1 MRAREP
7 FHFLQMLRP
16 VVLAAGLLLLPGLAG
31 CRPSVAQLQAID
43 YRPAAGGDWPAS
55 TPAAEGL
62 DSLKVAELYWNAA
75 RARTTRAVLVVKNGR
90 LVAEKYLHGATATEK
105 GRLQSVTKSFT
116 SALTG
121 IALERG
127 RLTSLDQRMMEF
139 FPELASRVR
148 DPRKNEITIRELLQ
162 MRAGYPW
169 EESNPQ
175 LFELL
180 YHGFRS
186 STLIDVPLV
195 RDPGTGMEYSNLSSH
210 LLGIVVARA
219 CSTSLLTLA
228 SESLFQPLGIE
239 PGKWITDWEGHFNGH
254 ADLHLTPRDMAKF
267 GLLYLDG
274 GVYRGRRVLPA
285 EWVDESLRTY
295 STNAWRYRIG
305 PNFADVGYCYQWWSA
320 NAGGQRFNFAW
331 GHGGQ
336 QIALVK
342 ERNLVIVVTS
352 DPLYGQHGGSPWGR
366 EKENLNLVGN
376 FIASLSGT

>member
-1 MRAREP
+1 MRARDP
-7 FHFLQMLRP
+7 FHVLRQLRP
-16 VVLAAGLLLLPGLAG
+16 VALAAALLLLPGLAG
-31 CRPSVAQLQAID
+31 CRPSIAQLEALD
-43 YRPAAGGDWPAS
+43 YRPAPGGDWPVS

-62 DSLKVAELYWNAA
+62 DSLKVAELYWHAA

-90 LVAEKYLHGATATEK
+90 LVAEQYFHGASATEK

-116 SALTG
+116 SALAG

-127 RLTSLDQRMMEF
+127 CLTSLDQRMMEF

-148 DPRKNEITIRELLQ
+148 DPRKNQITIRELLQ

-186 STLIDVPLV
+186 STLLDVPLV

-219 CSTSLLTLA
+219 CSTSLMALA
-228 SESLFQPLGIE
+228 SESLFEPLGIE

-274 GVYRGRRVLPA
+274 GAWHGRQVVPA
-285 EWVDESLRTY
+285 DWVAQSLRTY
-295 STNAWRYRIG
+295 SPDAWRYRIG
-305 PNFADVGYCYQWWSA
+305 PNFRDVGYGYQWWSA
-320 NAGGQRFNFAW
+320 DAGGQRFNFAW

-376 FIASLSGT
+376 FIASLSKS

>member
-1 MRAREP
+1 MRARNR
-7 FHFLQMLRP
+7 FHVRLRFSS
-16 VVLAAGLLLLPGLAG
+16 VALAAVILLPGLLG
-31 CRPSVAQLQAID
+31 CRPSIAQLETID
-43 YRPAAGGDWPAS
+43 YRPVASADWPVS

-62 DSLKVAELYWNAA
+62 DSRKVAELYWNATQ
-75 RARTTRAVLVVKNGR
+75 ARTTRSVLVVKNGR
-90 LVAEKYLHGATATEK
+90 LVAEKYFHGASASDK

-121 IALERG
+121 VALERG
-127 RLTSLDQRMMEF
+127 CLTSLDQRMMEF

-148 DPRKNEITIRELLQ
+148 DPRKNQITIRELLQ

-169 EESNPQ
+169 EESGPQ

-186 STLIDVPLV
+186 STLLDVPLV

-239 PGKWITDWEGHFNGH
+239 PGKWIADWEGHFNGH

-274 GVYRGRRVLPA
+274 GIYRGRRVLPA

-295 STNAWRYRIG
+295 STNAWRYKIG
-305 PNFADVGYCYQWWSA
+305 PNFTDVGYCYQWWSA

-352 DPLYGQHGGSPWGR
+352 DPLYGQHGGGPWGR

-376 FIASLSGT
+376 FIASLSDT